1 MKFIHI
7 ADVHLGMIPD
17 AGQPWS
23 MERAEEIWET
33 FRNVIQVCNRDQIDL
48 LLIAGDLFHGQPQRK
63 DLKEADYLFSTL
75 EHTQVVLIAG
85 NHDYVQRGSAYMN
98 FQWSEKVTFLSEET
112 LQIVEFPE
120 LDVSVTGFSYHS
132 RTADG
137 AILENIQAPH
147 RAKYEILLA
156 HGGEGTCCPMNFS
169 QLGTAGFDYVALGHI
184 HKPNLWNEY
193 SMAYSG
199 SLEPTDCN
207 DKGERGYI
215 RGTITST
222 GTDFS
227 LIPFSRRQYINIR
240 ATVHASNTAGS
251 ISDRL
256 NKAIAYYGQKNLYS
270 ITLTG
275 YFDPACPFDVKE
287 LRLDGNIVK
296 LIDETLP
303 DYDLEAL
310 QAEHMDDVI
319 GMFIASLNTESAD
332 PVRKKAIYYGLQAL
346 LEEQ

>member
-17 AGQPWS
+17 AGQPWGV
-23 MERAEEIWET
+23 ERAEEIWET
-33 FRNVIQVCNRDQIDL
+33 FRNVIQVCNKEQVDL

-75 EHTQVVLIAG
+75 AHTKVVLIAG

-98 FQWSEKVTFLSEET
+98 FQWNERVTFLAGEN
-112 LQIVEFPE
+112 LQTVEFPE
-120 LDVSVTGFSYHS
+120 LETSVTGFSYHS
-132 RTADG
+132 RKADG
-137 AILENIQAPH
+137 AVLAGIRPPR
-147 RAKYEILLA
+147 RARYEILLA
-156 HGGEGTCCPMNFS
+156 HGGEGSCCPMDYA
-169 QLGTAGFDYVALGHI
+169 QLGMAGFDYVALGHI
-184 HKPNLWNEY
+184 HKPNIWDGY

-215 RGTITST
+215 RGTITAS
-222 GTDFS
+222 GTSYS
-227 LIPFSRRQYINIR
+227 LVPFSARQYIHIR
-240 ATVHASNTAGS
+240 GTVRPGNTAGS

-256 NKAIAYYGQKNLYS
+256 NKAIAYYGLKNLYV

-275 YFDPACPFDVKE
+275 YYDPACPLDVKE

-296 LIDETLP
+296 LTDETAP

-310 QAEHMDDVI
+310 QREHMDDVI
-319 GMFIASLNTESAD
+319 GMFIASLHTEPAD
-332 PVRKKAIYYGLQAL
+332 PIRRKAIYYGLQAL
-346 LEEQ
+346 LEQ